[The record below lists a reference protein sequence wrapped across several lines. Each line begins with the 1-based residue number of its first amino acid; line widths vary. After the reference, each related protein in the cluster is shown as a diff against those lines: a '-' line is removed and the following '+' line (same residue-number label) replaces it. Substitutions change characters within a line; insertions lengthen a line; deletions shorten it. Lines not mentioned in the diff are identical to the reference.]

1 MKSKLITVLII
12 TSMMLISCNENNNS
26 TNTKN
31 VENSVSEFIIVDT
44 DVSSSDEALQILK
57 EGNARFATD
66 KSVLRNINA
75 ERRESLKNG
84 QNPYAVIVSCSDSR
98 VTPTTVFN
106 AGLGELFDIR
116 LAGNVVDDDALGS
129 IEYAVEHLNTP
140 LIVVMG
146 HQSCG
151 AVTATYNEVVK
162 GEKVSGNMESFVKK
176 ITPSVNKN
184 GTIDDA
190 IHTNIDMVVKEI
202 SEDKGI
208 KTEKTQVVIG
218 AKVPEIKVQAIKKLD
233 GNVYYSISIKDEV
246 ILKNVKITLNDEEKV
261 NIDVNSSEYTT
272 EIVLQKGF
280 DNKLIIEASNE
291 NLTTSKK
298 AQCSLP

>member
-129 IEYAVEHLNTP
+129 IEYAVEHLTTP

-208 KTEKTQVVIG
+208 KTLIDQGKVKVVG
-218 AKVPEIKVQAIKKLD
+218 AYYDLN
-233 GNVYYSISIKDEV
+233 GNVTFKE
-246 ILKNVKITLNDEEKV
+246 
-261 NIDVNSSEYTT
+261 
-272 EIVLQKGF
+272 
-280 DNKLIIEASNE
+280 
-291 NLTTSKK
+291 
-298 AQCSLP
+298 

>member
-57 EGNARFATD
+57 EGNARSATD

-208 KTEKTQVVIG
+208 KTLIDQGKVKVVG
-218 AKVPEIKVQAIKKLD
+218 AYYDLN
-233 GNVYYSISIKDEV
+233 GNVTFKE
-246 ILKNVKITLNDEEKV
+246 
-261 NIDVNSSEYTT
+261 
-272 EIVLQKGF
+272 
-280 DNKLIIEASNE
+280 
-291 NLTTSKK
+291 
-298 AQCSLP
+298 

>member
-1 MKSKLITVLII
+1 MKSKLITALII

-176 ITPSVNKN
+176 ITTSVNKN

-208 KTEKTQVVIG
+208 KTLIDQGKVKVVG
-218 AKVPEIKVQAIKKLD
+218 AYYDLN
-233 GNVYYSISIKDEV
+233 GNVTFKE
-246 ILKNVKITLNDEEKV
+246 
-261 NIDVNSSEYTT
+261 
-272 EIVLQKGF
+272 
-280 DNKLIIEASNE
+280 
-291 NLTTSKK
+291 
-298 AQCSLP
+298 

>member
-208 KTEKTQVVIG
+208 KTLIDLGKVKVVG
-218 AKVPEIKVQAIKKLD
+218 AYYDLN
-233 GNVYYSISIKDEV
+233 GNVTFKE
-246 ILKNVKITLNDEEKV
+246 
-261 NIDVNSSEYTT
+261 
-272 EIVLQKGF
+272 
-280 DNKLIIEASNE
+280 
-291 NLTTSKK
+291 
-298 AQCSLP
+298 

>member
-116 LAGNVVDDDALGS
+116 LAGNVVEDDALGS

-184 GTIDDA
+184 GSIDDA

-208 KTEKTQVVIG
+208 KTLIDQGKVKVVG
-218 AKVPEIKVQAIKKLD
+218 AYYDLN
-233 GNVYYSISIKDEV
+233 GNVTFKE
-246 ILKNVKITLNDEEKV
+246 
-261 NIDVNSSEYTT
+261 
-272 EIVLQKGF
+272 
-280 DNKLIIEASNE
+280 
-291 NLTTSKK
+291 
-298 AQCSLP
+298 

>member
-146 HQSCG
+146 HQNCG

-208 KTEKTQVVIG
+208 KTLIDQGKVKVVG
-218 AKVPEIKVQAIKKLD
+218 AYYDLN
-233 GNVYYSISIKDEV
+233 GNVTFKE
-246 ILKNVKITLNDEEKV
+246 
-261 NIDVNSSEYTT
+261 
-272 EIVLQKGF
+272 
-280 DNKLIIEASNE
+280 
-291 NLTTSKK
+291 
-298 AQCSLP
+298 

>member
-66 KSVLRNINA
+66 KSVLRDINA

-151 AVTATYNEVVK
+151 AVTATYNEVIK

-208 KTEKTQVVIG
+208 KTLIDQGKVKVVG
-218 AKVPEIKVQAIKKLD
+218 AYYDLN
-233 GNVYYSISIKDEV
+233 GNVTFKE
-246 ILKNVKITLNDEEKV
+246 
-261 NIDVNSSEYTT
+261 
-272 EIVLQKGF
+272 
-280 DNKLIIEASNE
+280 
-291 NLTTSKK
+291 
-298 AQCSLP
+298 

>member
-208 KTEKTQVVIG
+208 KTLIDQGKVKVVG
-218 AKVPEIKVQAIKKLD
+218 A
-233 GNVYYSISIKDEV
+233 YYD
-246 ILKNVKITLNDEEKV
+246 LNG
-261 NIDVNSSEYTT
+261 DVTFKE
-272 EIVLQKGF
+272 
-280 DNKLIIEASNE
+280 
-291 NLTTSKK
+291 
-298 AQCSLP
+298 

>member
-208 KTEKTQVVIG
+208 KTLIDQGKVKVVG
-218 AKVPEIKVQAIKKLD
+218 AYYDLN
-233 GNVYYSISIKDEV
+233 GNVTF
-246 ILKNVKITLNDEEKV
+246 NEE
-261 NIDVNSSEYTT
+261 
-272 EIVLQKGF
+272 
-280 DNKLIIEASNE
+280 
-291 NLTTSKK
+291 
-298 AQCSLP
+298 

>member
-66 KSVLRNINA
+66 KSVLRNINV

-208 KTEKTQVVIG
+208 KTLIDQGKVKVVG
-218 AKVPEIKVQAIKKLD
+218 AYYDLN
-233 GNVYYSISIKDEV
+233 GNVTFKE
-246 ILKNVKITLNDEEKV
+246 
-261 NIDVNSSEYTT
+261 
-272 EIVLQKGF
+272 
-280 DNKLIIEASNE
+280 
-291 NLTTSKK
+291 
-298 AQCSLP
+298 

>member
-184 GTIDDA
+184 GAIDDA

-208 KTEKTQVVIG
+208 KTLIDQGKVKVVG
-218 AKVPEIKVQAIKKLD
+218 AYYDLN
-233 GNVYYSISIKDEV
+233 GNVTFKE
-246 ILKNVKITLNDEEKV
+246 
-261 NIDVNSSEYTT
+261 
-272 EIVLQKGF
+272 
-280 DNKLIIEASNE
+280 
-291 NLTTSKK
+291 
-298 AQCSLP
+298 

>member
-1 MKSKLITVLII
+1 MNFAHII
-12 TSMMLISCNENNNS
+12 
-26 TNTKN
+26 
-31 VENSVSEFIIVDT
+31 FDIV
-44 DVSSSDEALQILK
+44 
-57 EGNARFATD
+57 N
-66 KSVLRNINA
+66 RNIYA

-208 KTEKTQVVIG
+208 KTLIDQGKVKVVG
-218 AKVPEIKVQAIKKLD
+218 AYYDLN
-233 GNVYYSISIKDEV
+233 GNVTFKE
-246 ILKNVKITLNDEEKV
+246 
-261 NIDVNSSEYTT
+261 
-272 EIVLQKGF
+272 
-280 DNKLIIEASNE
+280 
-291 NLTTSKK
+291 
-298 AQCSLP
+298 

>member
-151 AVTATYNEVVK
+151 AVTATYNELVK

-208 KTEKTQVVIG
+208 KTLIDQGKVKVVG
-218 AKVPEIKVQAIKKLD
+218 AYYDLN
-233 GNVYYSISIKDEV
+233 GNVTFKE
-246 ILKNVKITLNDEEKV
+246 
-261 NIDVNSSEYTT
+261 
-272 EIVLQKGF
+272 
-280 DNKLIIEASNE
+280 
-291 NLTTSKK
+291 
-298 AQCSLP
+298 

>member
-26 TNTKN
+26 TNTKY

-208 KTEKTQVVIG
+208 KTLIDQGKVKVVG
-218 AKVPEIKVQAIKKLD
+218 AYYDLN
-233 GNVYYSISIKDEV
+233 GNVTFKE
-246 ILKNVKITLNDEEKV
+246 
-261 NIDVNSSEYTT
+261 
-272 EIVLQKGF
+272 
-280 DNKLIIEASNE
+280 
-291 NLTTSKK
+291 
-298 AQCSLP
+298 

>member
-75 ERRESLKNG
+75 ERRELLKNG

-208 KTEKTQVVIG
+208 KTLIDQGKVKVVG
-218 AKVPEIKVQAIKKLD
+218 AYYDLN
-233 GNVYYSISIKDEV
+233 GNVTFKE
-246 ILKNVKITLNDEEKV
+246 
-261 NIDVNSSEYTT
+261 
-272 EIVLQKGF
+272 
-280 DNKLIIEASNE
+280 
-291 NLTTSKK
+291 
-298 AQCSLP
+298 

>member
-84 QNPYAVIVSCSDSR
+84 QNPYALIVSCSDSR

-208 KTEKTQVVIG
+208 KTLIDQGKVKVVG
-218 AKVPEIKVQAIKKLD
+218 AYYDLN
-233 GNVYYSISIKDEV
+233 GNVTFKE
-246 ILKNVKITLNDEEKV
+246 
-261 NIDVNSSEYTT
+261 
-272 EIVLQKGF
+272 
-280 DNKLIIEASNE
+280 
-291 NLTTSKK
+291 
-298 AQCSLP
+298 

>member
-12 TSMMLISCNENNNS
+12 TSMMLIGCNENNNS

-66 KSVLRNINA
+66 KSVLRNINE

-208 KTEKTQVVIG
+208 KTLIDQGKVKVVG
-218 AKVPEIKVQAIKKLD
+218 AYYDLN
-233 GNVYYSISIKDEV
+233 GNVTFKE
-246 ILKNVKITLNDEEKV
+246 
-261 NIDVNSSEYTT
+261 
-272 EIVLQKGF
+272 
-280 DNKLIIEASNE
+280 
-291 NLTTSKK
+291 
-298 AQCSLP
+298 

>member
-12 TSMMLISCNENNNS
+12 TSMMLIGCNENNNS

-184 GTIDDA
+184 GTINDA

-208 KTEKTQVVIG
+208 KTLIDQGKVKVVG
-218 AKVPEIKVQAIKKLD
+218 AYYDLN
-233 GNVYYSISIKDEV
+233 GNVTFKE
-246 ILKNVKITLNDEEKV
+246 
-261 NIDVNSSEYTT
+261 
-272 EIVLQKGF
+272 
-280 DNKLIIEASNE
+280 
-291 NLTTSKK
+291 
-298 AQCSLP
+298 

>member
-57 EGNARFATD
+57 EGNARFETD

-208 KTEKTQVVIG
+208 KTLIDQGKVKVVG
-218 AKVPEIKVQAIKKLD
+218 AYYDLN
-233 GNVYYSISIKDEV
+233 GNVTFKE
-246 ILKNVKITLNDEEKV
+246 
-261 NIDVNSSEYTT
+261 
-272 EIVLQKGF
+272 
-280 DNKLIIEASNE
+280 
-291 NLTTSKK
+291 
-298 AQCSLP
+298 

>member
-44 DVSSSDEALQILK
+44 DVSSSDEELQILK

-208 KTEKTQVVIG
+208 KTLIDQGKVKVVG
-218 AKVPEIKVQAIKKLD
+218 AYYDLN
-233 GNVYYSISIKDEV
+233 GNVTFKE
-246 ILKNVKITLNDEEKV
+246 
-261 NIDVNSSEYTT
+261 
-272 EIVLQKGF
+272 
-280 DNKLIIEASNE
+280 
-291 NLTTSKK
+291 
-298 AQCSLP
+298 

>member
-1 MKSKLITVLII
+1 MKSKLITVFII

-208 KTEKTQVVIG
+208 KTLIDQGKVKVVG
-218 AKVPEIKVQAIKKLD
+218 AYYDLN
-233 GNVYYSISIKDEV
+233 GNVTFKE
-246 ILKNVKITLNDEEKV
+246 
-261 NIDVNSSEYTT
+261 
-272 EIVLQKGF
+272 
-280 DNKLIIEASNE
+280 
-291 NLTTSKK
+291 
-298 AQCSLP
+298 

>member
-12 TSMMLISCNENNNS
+12 TSIMLIGCNENNNS

-190 IHTNIDMVVKEI
+190 IHTNIDMIVKEI

-208 KTEKTQVVIG
+208 KTLIDQGKVKVVG
-218 AKVPEIKVQAIKKLD
+218 AYYDLN
-233 GNVYYSISIKDEV
+233 GNVTFKE
-246 ILKNVKITLNDEEKV
+246 
-261 NIDVNSSEYTT
+261 
-272 EIVLQKGF
+272 
-280 DNKLIIEASNE
+280 
-291 NLTTSKK
+291 
-298 AQCSLP
+298 

>member
-12 TSMMLISCNENNNS
+12 TSMMLIGCNENNNS

-84 QNPYAVIVSCSDSR
+84 QNPYAAIVSCSDSR

-190 IHTNIDMVVKEI
+190 IHTNIDIVVKEI

-208 KTEKTQVVIG
+208 KTLIDQGKVKVVG
-218 AKVPEIKVQAIKKLD
+218 AYYDLN
-233 GNVYYSISIKDEV
+233 GNVTFKE
-246 ILKNVKITLNDEEKV
+246 
-261 NIDVNSSEYTT
+261 
-272 EIVLQKGF
+272 
-280 DNKLIIEASNE
+280 
-291 NLTTSKK
+291 
-298 AQCSLP
+298 

>member
-12 TSMMLISCNENNNS
+12 TSMMLIGCNENNNS

-190 IHTNIDMVVKEI
+190 INTNIDMVVKEI

-208 KTEKTQVVIG
+208 KTLIDQGKVKVVG
-218 AKVPEIKVQAIKKLD
+218 AYYDLN
-233 GNVYYSISIKDEV
+233 GNVTFKE
-246 ILKNVKITLNDEEKV
+246 
-261 NIDVNSSEYTT
+261 
-272 EIVLQKGF
+272 
-280 DNKLIIEASNE
+280 
-291 NLTTSKK
+291 
-298 AQCSLP
+298 

>member
-202 SEDKGI
+202 SEYKGI
-208 KTEKTQVVIG
+208 KTLIDQGKVKVVG
-218 AKVPEIKVQAIKKLD
+218 AYYDLN
-233 GNVYYSISIKDEV
+233 GNVTFKE
-246 ILKNVKITLNDEEKV
+246 
-261 NIDVNSSEYTT
+261 
-272 EIVLQKGF
+272 
-280 DNKLIIEASNE
+280 
-291 NLTTSKK
+291 
-298 AQCSLP
+298 

>member
-44 DVSSSDEALQILK
+44 DVSSSDEALLK

-208 KTEKTQVVIG
+208 KTLIDQGKVKVVG
-218 AKVPEIKVQAIKKLD
+218 AYYDLN
-233 GNVYYSISIKDEV
+233 GNVTFKE
-246 ILKNVKITLNDEEKV
+246 
-261 NIDVNSSEYTT
+261 
-272 EIVLQKGF
+272 
-280 DNKLIIEASNE
+280 
-291 NLTTSKK
+291 
-298 AQCSLP
+298 

>member
-202 SEDKGI
+202 SEDQGKV
-208 KTEKTQVVIG
+208 KVVG
-218 AKVPEIKVQAIKKLD
+218 AYYDLN
-233 GNVYYSISIKDEV
+233 GNVTFKE
-246 ILKNVKITLNDEEKV
+246 
-261 NIDVNSSEYTT
+261 
-272 EIVLQKGF
+272 
-280 DNKLIIEASNE
+280 
-291 NLTTSKK
+291 
-298 AQCSLP
+298 

>member
-31 VENSVSEFIIVDT
+31 VEKSVSEFIIVDT

-208 KTEKTQVVIG
+208 KTLIDQGKVKVVG
-218 AKVPEIKVQAIKKLD
+218 AYYDLN
-233 GNVYYSISIKDEV
+233 GNVTFKE
-246 ILKNVKITLNDEEKV
+246 
-261 NIDVNSSEYTT
+261 
-272 EIVLQKGF
+272 
-280 DNKLIIEASNE
+280 
-291 NLTTSKK
+291 
-298 AQCSLP
+298 

>member
-1 MKSKLITVLII
+1 
-12 TSMMLISCNENNNS
+12 MMLISCNENNNS

-208 KTEKTQVVIG
+208 KTLIDQGKVKVVG
-218 AKVPEIKVQAIKKLD
+218 AYYDLN
-233 GNVYYSISIKDEV
+233 GNVTFKE
-246 ILKNVKITLNDEEKV
+246 
-261 NIDVNSSEYTT
+261 
-272 EIVLQKGF
+272 
-280 DNKLIIEASNE
+280 
-291 NLTTSKK
+291 
-298 AQCSLP
+298 

>member
-12 TSMMLISCNENNNS
+12 TSMMLISCNESNNS

-208 KTEKTQVVIG
+208 KTLIDQGKVKVVG
-218 AKVPEIKVQAIKKLD
+218 AYYDLN
-233 GNVYYSISIKDEV
+233 GNVTFKE
-246 ILKNVKITLNDEEKV
+246 
-261 NIDVNSSEYTT
+261 
-272 EIVLQKGF
+272 
-280 DNKLIIEASNE
+280 
-291 NLTTSKK
+291 
-298 AQCSLP
+298 